1 MKKALINTIAALVAL
16 AGLAASTVAPWWA
29 VWFICLPV
37 IFAAVVTLI
46 KLNTNNIEYYG

>member
-1 MKKALINTIAALVAL
+1 MKKALINTLAAVAVL
-16 AGLAASTVAPWWA
+16 AGLAAAAVAPWWA

-37 IFAAVVTLI
+37 MYAGAVILI